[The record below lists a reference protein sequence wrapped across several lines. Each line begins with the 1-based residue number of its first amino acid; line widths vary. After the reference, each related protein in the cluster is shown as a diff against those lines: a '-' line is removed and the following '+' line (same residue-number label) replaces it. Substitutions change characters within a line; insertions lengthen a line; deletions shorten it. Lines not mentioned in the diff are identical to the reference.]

1 MFLFLASLIAL
12 TNGFG
17 SVTVDT
23 FGARVLSYV
32 PTGGREIF
40 ADLSPGFGGVPL
52 CWPWYK
58 FNGPKGQSS
67 PKHGLARYETFELV
81 SRREAS
87 EESELVLRLE
97 SNDRTKREFPHDFSL
112 ELRVVLSRTLTLEL
126 AAKNTGGDAFKVT
139 EAFHPYLLRDELYR
153 SKLDGTGD
161 WVVWNPDEGSHR
173 RTVGIGPDD
182 WQKFL
187 CVENG
192 TFSADLAYE
201 LAPGETHVL
210 RRVFNSAPVRS
221 VTILDQPGW
230 CNWCPSPAYLPDGRV
245 ALAFSRWPTK
255 DGFEAWCAKS
265 EIALAISK
273 TGPLGPYEFVKTIL
287 PGSGRT
293 GDFDRDVTHN
303 PFLFVDGGKYY
314 VYYMGTWSDTGNG
327 HSGTVEKGSFRMNQ
341 RIGVAW
347 ADSIEGPYHRS
358 GRQLFADDAIPEMN
372 MNSNPTVI
380 RRPDGRYLMVFKWG
394 ENPALPW
401 PRCFVHMA
409 SAVAD
414 TPLGPWKVVNRDV
427 FPVRYVN
434 FAGEDP
440 YLWLEGRTIC
450 CAIHDMGRFY
460 AWDDRAL
467 IKFESSDG
475 VDWQNCGVLLSRG
488 TVSRL
493 ERPAILCGADGSRLL
508 FAASKP
514 SSKEP
519 NSLIVAYPGAIPE
532 PMRQKKGN

>member
-81 SRREAS
+81 SRREAP

-112 ELRVVLSRTLTLEL
+112 ELRVILSRTLTLEL

-255 DGFEAWCAKS
+255 DGFEA
-265 EIALAISK
+265 L
-273 TGPLGPYEFVKTIL
+273 T
-287 PGSGRT
+287 GRT
-293 GDFDRDVTHN
+293 AACCFRAVR
-303 PFLFVDGGKYY
+303 FRVLSALRFSVARM
-314 VYYMGTWSDTGNG
+314 VR
-327 HSGTVEKGSFRMNQ
+327 GSCLR
-341 RIGVAW
+341 
-347 ADSIEGPYHRS
+347 
-358 GRQLFADDAIPEMN
+358 RQ
-372 MNSNPTVI
+372 
-380 RRPDGRYLMVFKWG
+380 
-394 ENPALPW
+394 
-401 PRCFVHMA
+401 
-409 SAVAD
+409 
-414 TPLGPWKVVNRDV
+414 
-427 FPVRYVN
+427 
-434 FAGEDP
+434 
-440 YLWLEGRTIC
+440 
-450 CAIHDMGRFY
+450 
-460 AWDDRAL
+460 
-467 IKFESSDG
+467 
-475 VDWQNCGVLLSRG
+475 
-488 TVSRL
+488 SRL
-493 ERPAILCGADGSRLL
+493 PRSRTH
-508 FAASKP
+508 
-514 SSKEP
+514 
-519 NSLIVAYPGAIPE
+519 
-532 PMRQKKGN
+532 